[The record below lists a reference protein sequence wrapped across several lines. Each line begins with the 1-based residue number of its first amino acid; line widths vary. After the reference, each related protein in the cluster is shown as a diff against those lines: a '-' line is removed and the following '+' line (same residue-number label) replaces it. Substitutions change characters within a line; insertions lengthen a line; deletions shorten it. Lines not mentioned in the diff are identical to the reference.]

1 MNKFNPTIEL
11 EQQLG
16 QQIYTAL
23 QGAVVEE
30 VLRKTKTNSSDAYW
44 RSAMEGHCMK
54 VQPELLPDFY
64 NLCHEVKSQLNF
76 DEPVDFSEMEI
87 ATAIAQTIQR
97 NFVLSL
103 NSIV

>member
-1 MNKFNPTIEL
+1 MNKLNPTIEL

-30 VLRKTKTNSSDAYW
+30 VLRKTKTNSSDTYW
-44 RSAMEGHCMK
+44 RSSMEGQCQR
-54 VQPELLPDFY
+54 VQSELQPDFY
-64 NLCHEVKSQLNF
+64 NLCHELKSQLNI